1 MWSSN
6 LPDGKEEHEFREDVE
21 ESISTGTGKKCSKT
35 VWSSNLPDGKEEHES
50 REDVEGGQGEGTG
63 QVRPKTI
70 PITISARGADHKLI
84 NAVGSYQQSRLE
96 IIFNTS
102 ISSYIRFQL
111 EAAQIKTGAPIV

>member
-6 LPDGKEEHEFREDVE
+6 LPDGKEEHEFREDEE

-50 REDVEGGQGEGTG
+50 REDVEGGQGERTG

-70 PITISARGADHKLI
+70 PITISARGAVHKLI
-84 NAVGSYQQSRLE
+84 NTVQSREHL
-96 IIFNTS
+96 
-102 ISSYIRFQL
+102 
-111 EAAQIKTGAPIV
+111 